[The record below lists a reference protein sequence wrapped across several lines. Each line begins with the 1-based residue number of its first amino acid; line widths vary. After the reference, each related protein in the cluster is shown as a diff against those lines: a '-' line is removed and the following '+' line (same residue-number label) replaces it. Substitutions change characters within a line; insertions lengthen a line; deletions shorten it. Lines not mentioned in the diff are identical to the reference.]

1 MKCVKSYFKKC
12 GTPLHREISDLVM
25 DMVVHRVSKF
35 CDNSQQKSR
44 KFVYNSND
52 IFKNVTNLTTL

>member
-44 KFVYNSND
+44 KCVVYG
-52 IFKNVTNLTTL
+52 FF